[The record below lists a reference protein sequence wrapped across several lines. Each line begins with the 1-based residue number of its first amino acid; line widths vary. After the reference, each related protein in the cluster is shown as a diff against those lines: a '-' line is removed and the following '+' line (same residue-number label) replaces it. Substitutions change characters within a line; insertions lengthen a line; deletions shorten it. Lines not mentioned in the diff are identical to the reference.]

1 MSQRLDLE
9 PFLNAYESH
18 IHELWE
24 VNRRRRSRRC
34 VCVCVRVCVRAC
46 TQERNYLWGVTM
58 GGCFR
63 ARARRS
69 PRRSWTLGWVIRPV
83 SESHTRFTRFL
94 LLLRDRRVSWKVISP
109 SLMSAPSFWRSHAS
123 HANRLYLHTCSV
135 PSRAVGHAV
144 LSFAARP
151 LAPIYPPRP
160 GADWHYLLLAIL
172 PISS

>member
-1 MSQRLDLE
+1 MIRLISLGGLGSKRESRYSAVQSQQQEPSRLSLG
-9 PFLNAYESH
+9 
-18 IHELWE
+18 
-24 VNRRRRSRRC
+24 
-34 VCVCVRVCVRAC
+34 
-46 TQERNYLWGVTM
+46 YLDGPCQVPRLGPQSKQVPHHRTVA
-58 GGCFR
+58 GCLQL
-63 ARARRS
+63 
-69 PRRSWTLGWVIRPV
+69 PGLGYLIRPV